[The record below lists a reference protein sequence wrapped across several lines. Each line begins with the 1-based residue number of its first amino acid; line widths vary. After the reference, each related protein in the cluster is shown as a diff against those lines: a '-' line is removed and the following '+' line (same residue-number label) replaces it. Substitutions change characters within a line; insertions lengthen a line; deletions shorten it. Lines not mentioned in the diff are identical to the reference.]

1 MVQWDHALV
10 VLKCMMIWVMEDL
23 EDLEDLEDM
32 EDMEDMTNMEAEWES
47 KYLST
52 YMI

>member
-23 EDLEDLEDM
+23 EDM
-32 EDMEDMTNMEAEWES
+32 EDMEDMTNTEAEWES